1 VSRIELVIETHFH
14 ADFLSG
20 HLELARPSGRR
31 SSIPR
36 SPTPEFAST
45 GMSDGQRHSMGEV
58 TLEFRHTPGHTPES
72 MSMVVYA
79 HAGDATL
86 I

>member
-1 VSRIELVIETHFH
+1 VSRIELVIKTHFH

-20 HLELARPSGRR
+20 HLELAKAIGAQIVY
-31 SSIPR
+31 SSIAD
-36 SPTPEFAST
+36 TEFAST
-45 GMSDGQRHSMGEV
+45 GMSDGQRHSLGEV

-72 MSMVVYA
+72 MSVVVYE